1 MSSADDDPAASFLQK
16 LQAKADAEDL
26 RRGTTQ
32 TPAPTFGTLPK
43 PLIKKSY
50 EISKWMSGSAIRRGE
65 AGNGSIR
72 VSASGSNSPYFR
84 EQTYMRLIH
93 LKPAE
98 FFDTINGLAEEKFVP
113 IADG

>member
-1 MSSADDDPAASFLQK
+1 MNTFPLFSSCRISFDYAL
-16 LQAKADAEDL
+16 L
-26 RRGTTQ
+26 RGGI
-32 TPAPTFGTLPK
+32 FGF
-43 PLIKKSY
+43 IKKSY

-98 FFDTINGLAEEKFVP
+98 FFDTINGLAEEKFVL